1 MKRHFLYF
9 AACLTVF
16 SLCCPFSAMAADYGE
31 DSGEDSFGGENSGLE
46 ESFKKERRIFLWDVT
61 ISMVGATRDGANPEG
76 QKRRNPDF
84 EYSRSGFP
92 YYNQSKDIFDRTR
105 EDLLKMIMQ
114 IQSESTEVIVLP
126 FRNEIVGEFRAN
138 ATEAGKRQL
147 RDQIMGWNDLMP
159 GGTFTATCLR
169 RAVGFFTPDRVN
181 RLILL
186 TDGEPSGNEGD
197 QLLSFIRNW
206 DGNKETRGEGN
217 YLVYVMLTDEANGNI
232 GERIIEESERNDDI
246 SVITP
251 DTPISEH
258 SFVSIA
264 RNASIHV
271 RDYFDGKSAKN
282 GRGVLEVSYSHV
294 DGPEIDEDAVFHF
307 SVEDNDY
314 VSVDSTLAVRP
325 SDGKLLVPFTL
336 KKSFDEN
343 LSELPHD
350 HNMMIEMT
358 CSKDPACR
366 NLDIAGKKTV
376 FVSLV
381 IKPEPRLE
389 IRWSA
394 K

>member
-16 SLCCPFSAMAADYGE
+16 SLCCPFSAMAADHEE
-31 DSGEDSFGGENSGLE
+31 DSGLE

-138 ATEAGKRQL
+138 ATEAWKRQL

-197 QLLSFIRNW
+197 QLLSLIRNW
-206 DGNKETRGEGN
+206 DGNMETRGEGN
-217 YLVYVMLTDEANGNI
+217 YLV
-232 GERIIEESERNDDI
+232 
-246 SVITP
+246 
-251 DTPISEH
+251 
-258 SFVSIA
+258 
-264 RNASIHV
+264 
-271 RDYFDGKSAKN
+271 
-282 GRGVLEVSYSHV
+282 
-294 DGPEIDEDAVFHF
+294 
-307 SVEDNDY
+307 
-314 VSVDSTLAVRP
+314 
-325 SDGKLLVPFTL
+325 
-336 KKSFDEN
+336 
-343 LSELPHD
+343 
-350 HNMMIEMT
+350 
-358 CSKDPACR
+358 
-366 NLDIAGKKTV
+366 
-376 FVSLV
+376 
-381 IKPEPRLE
+381 
-389 IRWSA
+389 
-394 K
+394 